1 MLNGI
6 QIRQPRR
13 SNKNS
18 AAEIAAKKIRNAAAN
33 KHAKPHV
40 TADNNFKFEGPSKF
54 GMTDAQKNE
63 RNKAKRA
70 RKGK

>member
-1 MLNGI
+1 MLGGI
-6 QIRQPRR
+6 KVRQPRR
-13 SNKNS
+13 SNLNS
-18 AAEIAAKKIRNAAAN
+18 AAEIKAKQIRNVAAN

-40 TADNNFKFEGPSKF
+40 TVENNFKFEGPSSF

-70 RKGK
+70 RKK